1 MDQWVTVYLAADP
14 EPLPPDLVQGALT
27 AIDRIIRPPSELLE
41 LWEEEDPAQWLTAV
55 LELKERL

>member
-1 MDQWVTVYLAADP
+1 MTAYLAADP

-41 LWEEEDPAQWLTAV
+41 LWEEDPAQWLTAV